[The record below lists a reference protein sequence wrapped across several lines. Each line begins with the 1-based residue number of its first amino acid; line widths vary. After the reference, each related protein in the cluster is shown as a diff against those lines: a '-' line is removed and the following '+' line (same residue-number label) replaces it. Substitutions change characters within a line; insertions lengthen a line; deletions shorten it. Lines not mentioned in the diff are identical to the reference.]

1 MINKKVIEL
10 TEERERR
17 EILKIAKEVE
27 VKNKIIKELEV
38 KNDFKEIIAL
48 GSIQRLKPC
57 MDNIAQL
64 FLDVDEYGIS
74 IEYNFKNYYLSFSK
88 DICKKF
94 SILTYNDVLD
104 IFEDVI
110 LENAQYLK
118 SKGINEIRI
127 NRCYIY
133 ELNDVIDE
141 HIENLRDNM
150 KLYGMDNIVSNIA
163 AALDKA
169 DKEGFEKEHIQ
180 TMKMDLIHKANEM
193 AFDFGF
199 EDLFITGAMIN
210 KELEKLKKEKSE
222 LI

>member
-17 EILKIAKEVE
+17 EILKVAKEVE
-27 VKNKIIKELEV
+27 AKNKIVKELEV

-57 MDNIAQL
+57 MDNISQL
-64 FLDVDEYGIS
+64 FFNVSEYGIS
-74 IEYNFKNYYLSFSK
+74 IEYNFKNYYLDFDK

-104 IFEDVI
+104 IFGDVI
-110 LENAQYLK
+110 FENTQYLK

-127 NRCYIY
+127 NRGYIY
-133 ELNDVIDE
+133 VLNDGIDE
-141 HIENLRDNM
+141 HIENLRNDMELN
-150 KLYGMDNIVSNIA
+150 GMGNIVSNIA
-163 AALDKA
+163 TALYKA
-169 DKEGFEKEHIQ
+169 DKEGLEKEHIQ
-180 TMKMDLIHKANEM
+180 IMKKDLIYKANEI
-193 AFDFGF
+193 AFDLGF

-210 KELEKLKKEKSE
+210 KELEQLKKEESE
-222 LI
+222 